1 MLKNIVVSIALLSSV
16 LNPFSLAS
24 KIDSLSEIDK
34 SDVID
39 DISSVI
45 DLTELTSIKSVTFI
59 DFEEYCYGSE
69 DDYELLVY
77 LYIPY
82 GTNIVNNL
90 SLNKVE
96 ISFGNTNV
104 YQKLGLKLLDNESNI
119 YKFKIVLNDYVKD
132 YVLNNLDKENRK
144 YFISGIEL
152 LNAGGTNAKEYN
164 IGLEYFFSG
173 YAKGINNE
181 SSTESTLKKT
191 KNNISEI
198 INLDVKS
205 TFYRF
210 DTGNDN
216 IKSQLDSV
224 YFSIPNYY
232 LDKYDELSEINFEY
246 YEYKTSPIVC
256 LREEDYNYFKDY
268 VGKKWSET
276 NPGLEL
282 YAFEDVLHEGGL
294 DGGIGHHYYYN
305 YIYSEKDLSSSSMP
319 FERPMFKWNNY
330 LTWLFNIGSDVNE
343 DIFIESTDLLNY
355 LYSYNKSFFNGSN
368 NKGISYDLL
377 MGDVDQGHKRGYN
390 NRIVKST
397 DAVNLLIE
405 DSSFWSQFK
414 DFFGLGDNVL
424 KELDPFKKI
433 GSNDSI
439 TSDSLYINERDL
451 NDFKSYLDKSNRD
464 DKTTYLF
471 RFNTSTYRWNYIYTH
486 RVGDPF
492 VSGQDGIV
500 CDQTIYLDFDIIS
513 LTFSKRGLNKVI
525 PVVSNPIDIIGDI
538 EAPALGEDW
547 FDNFLEGFR
556 LFFKILLGVML
567 FVLMIW
573 LLSLIFNLLGISIK
587 DILNFIFVKPFKWI
601 KSKFSKKKKYKNSVN
616 SKKKV
621 KNKTR
626 YKKKYNA
633 KK

>member
-1 MLKNIVVSIALLSSV
+1 MLKNIVISISLLSSIV
-16 LNPFSLAS
+16 NPFSLAS

-45 DLTELTSIKSVTFI
+45 DLTELISIKSVTFI
-59 DFEEYCYGSE
+59 DFEEYCYGSK

-82 GTNIVNNL
+82 DTNIVNNL

-132 YVLNNLDKENRK
+132 YALNNLDKENRK

-152 LNAGGTNAKEYN
+152 LNVGESNAKEYE

-173 YAKGINNE
+173 YAKGLSNE

-191 KNNISEI
+191 KSDIFEI

-210 DTGNDN
+210 DTGIDN
-216 IKSQLDSV
+216 IKTQLDSV
-224 YFSIPNYY
+224 YLSIPNYY
-232 LDKYDELSEINFEY
+232 LENYGDLSEINFEY
-246 YEYKTSPIVC
+246 YEYKTSPIIC
-256 LREEDYNYFKDY
+256 LRDNDYQYFKDY
-268 VGKKWSET
+268 VGVKWADG
-276 NPGLEL
+276 NPGFDLVVSHPSEVSEFVV
-282 YAFEDVLHEGGL
+282 YD
-294 DGGIGHHYYYN
+294 
-305 YIYSEKDLSSSSMP
+305 YIYSEYDKTNGVVYDPRLD
-319 FERPMFKWNNY
+319 FEWNDY
-330 LTWLFNIGSDVNE
+330 IPYLFNIGSDVTE
-343 DIFIESTDLLNY
+343 DIKINSDTLLDY
-355 LYSYNKSFFNGSN
+355 IYSYDKSFYNGKN
-368 NKGISYDLL
+368 YKGISNDLL
-377 MGDVDQGHKRGYN
+377 LGEVDEGHKKGYN
-390 NRIVKST
+390 NKTVSSE
-397 DAVNLLIE
+397 DDLNLLVE
-405 DSSFWSQFK
+405 ENSARNSFK
-414 DFFGLGDNVL
+414 DFLGFPGDEETIEIN
-424 KELDPFKKI
+424 PFQKI
-433 GSNDSI
+433 DSNENLA
-439 TSDSLYINERDL
+439 SDKLYVDEDDIDDFTNYINE
-451 NDFKSYLDKSNRD
+451 SNKN

-471 RFNTSTYRWNYIYTH
+471 RFSSSVYRYDYIYTW
-486 RVGDPF
+486 RVGDI
-492 VSGQDGIV
+492 VAEGRDGIV
-500 CDQTIYLDFDIIS
+500 SDQTIYLDFDIIS
-513 LTFSKRGLNKVI
+513 LKFEKEGLSTVI

-538 EAPALGEDW
+538 DAPAIGMSFFEEFML
-547 FDNFLEGFR
+547 FLR
-556 LFFKILLGVML
+556 ILFLIIIIVSLIVLLG
-567 FVLMIW
+567 F
-573 LLSLIFNLLGISIK
+573 IFNLLGINVSG
-587 DILNFIFVKPFKWI
+587 ILNFFLVKPFKWI

-621 KNKTR
+621 KNKMR